1 MVNQQTVSGKKQ
13 TGVLAAV
20 VIDTVVFGNLIKGV
34 LGSNPFETMAILS
47 NMQVSAYVSN
57 ADFSLPDPVTLP
69 APFDS
74 TRNIK
79 RGFCFDGRIG
89 NPTISC
95 GEDPICSLAKSEL
108 DEGTSLT
115 VQGCMDKDD
124 VSLMIGVAD
133 IKLSK
138 SATLRT
144 AGLTYTA
151 VSSPLS
157 VAFGAEA
164 TLDVVMEDPVTFN
177 GKLYLKQSGALSLL
191 GFSLAA
197 SGMIPRAFGV
207 ERLQMYDLVLA
218 AEVGVA
224 AGAPVVKSMTIGGGI
239 CFGKYSN
246 CDAMVSGSNE
256 EELIAQGHR
265 TVPRFDDYHEHLTM
279 LQSQAKTTGTIAAKL
294 YAGFDAT
301 GKAFFYAG
309 ITAVTMADIAK
320 AFVGSN
326 KLPDWMSKVGIE
338 AFDQDTCDTAGGRLP
353 VAM

>member
-20 VIDTVVFGNLIKGV
+20 VIDTTVFGNLIKGV
-34 LGSNPFETMAILS
+34 LGSNPFKTVAILS
-47 NMQVSAYVSN
+47 NMQVSAYVST
-57 ADFSLPDPVTLP
+57 ADFLLPDPVTLP
-69 APFDS
+69 APFDA

-79 RGFCFDGRIG
+79 RGFCFDGRLG
-89 NPTISC
+89 NPTTPC
-95 GEDPICSLAKSEL
+95 GKDPICNMAKSEL
-108 DEGTSLT
+108 NKGTALT

-124 VSLMIGVAD
+124 VSLMIGVVD

-144 AGLTYTA
+144 AGLTFTA
-151 VSSPLS
+151 VSSPPS

-177 GKLYLKQSGALSLL
+177 GKLYLKQSAAMSLL

-207 ERLQMYDLVLA
+207 EKLHMYDLVLA

-224 AGAPVVKSMTIGGGI
+224 AGAPVVNSMTIGGGI

-246 CDAMVSGSNE
+246 CNTMVSGSNE
-256 EELIAQGHR
+256 EELIAQGHS
-265 TVPRFDDYHEHLTM
+265 TVPRFNDYHEHLTM
-279 LQSQAKTTGTIAAKL
+279 LQSQTKTTGTIAAKL

-301 GKAFFYAG
+301 GKSFFYAG
-309 ITAVTMADIAK
+309 FTAVTMADIAN
-320 AFVGSN
+320 AFVGSDN
-326 KLPDWMSKVGIE
+326 LPNWMSTVGIE
-338 AFDQDTCDTAGGRLP
+338 AFDQDTCDKAGGKLP